1 MGVNC
6 GLRGFGM
13 FLTQQRKRILL
24 FVKAVLKQQQKI
36 ADHRKPQNFR
46 SSQNWRKIQ
55 AVQGMRGDSEKFHI
69 GEISV
74 VN

>member
-1 MGVNC
+1 
-6 GLRGFGM
+6 M

-24 FVKAVLKQQQKI
+24 FVKRGAETTTKI